1 MSVSGVSRS
10 GGVQCWWC
18 IRRALLG
25 VDQVGDLEVEGKV
38 WLEVLRVA
46 RLHCHTI
53 SLELSQSTPAESVR
67 MKRCSGE
74 VGASPNAP

>member
-18 IRRALLG
+18 LRRALLG
-25 VDQVGDLEVEGKV
+25 VDQVGDLEVEREV

-53 SLELSQSTPAESVR
+53 SLRS
-67 MKRCSGE
+67 
-74 VGASPNAP
+74 SPSLRPPSPYV